1 MTIPLTIALLTYN
14 RAQYLKESLQAIIDQ
29 TYRDFEL
36 LVLDNG
42 STDDTPHV
50 VLSFKDERL
59 RYVRNPPGYTAMFN
73 FLSAVRIARGDR
85 ILVTHDDDIMEPDML
100 ERQMATIKIRPDI
113 TAIWTN
119 ASVIDEQGR
128 TLQSSISPPGNDRI
142 YEIGEY
148 ISSTTEAILW
158 HPPSSMIFSHRLLS
172 EKHLRNM
179 YIGSPGLS
187 RRRATDE
194 GDQILPAQMNI
205 SGAVVFLSNPLLR
218 YRRHTGQETTN
229 AHLAK
234 TALNLF
240 RALLRIARKTPHA
253 QEHEP
258 IFQNQIIRFQAQDL
272 VMNAKGKI
280 PSQAI
285 LKRLNILL
293 EKGISNAQSNPRALC
308 YLLPLIVL
316 LLQTKT
322 GNAASVALNHIET
335 SHTQT
340 RQWMLALHRWAE
352 YRRNGGNI
360 FSKIPQGS
368 RVAILG
374 SVFIAA
380 ILLIE
385 AKEAG
390 VSIVCCLDSN
400 TRRQGQTWFGV
411 PIFSHSWLATRDT
424 SIDFI
429 LLSSERDSEDELE
442 RTLRLHDATIPVASW
457 KKIATEA
464 GNTTR

>member
-1 MTIPLTIALLTYN
+1 
-14 RAQYLKESLQAIIDQ
+14 
-29 TYRDFEL
+29 
-36 LVLDNG
+36 
-42 STDDTPHV
+42 
-50 VLSFKDERL
+50 
-59 RYVRNPPGYTAMFN
+59 
-73 FLSAVRIARGDR
+73 
-85 ILVTHDDDIMEPDML
+85 
-100 ERQMATIKIRPDI
+100 
-113 TAIWTN
+113 
-119 ASVIDEQGR
+119 
-128 TLQSSISPPGNDRI
+128 
-142 YEIGEY
+142 
-148 ISSTTEAILW
+148 
-158 HPPSSMIFSHRLLS
+158 
-172 EKHLRNM
+172 
-179 YIGSPGLS
+179 
-187 RRRATDE
+187 
-194 GDQILPAQMNI
+194 
-205 SGAVVFLSNPLLR
+205 
-218 YRRHTGQETTN
+218 
-229 AHLAK
+229 
-234 TALNLF
+234 
-240 RALLRIARKTPHA
+240 
-253 QEHEP
+253 
-258 IFQNQIIRFQAQDL
+258 
-272 VMNAKGKI
+272 MNAKGKI

-360 FSKIPQGS
+360 FSQLPQGS

-411 PIFSHSWLATRDT
+411 PIVSHSWLATRDT